1 MTEVL
6 VQFDYSCILFSTA
19 DWDEPYWTNKQ
30 HTAKA
35 LANLG
40 VRVLYVESVGLRAP
54 KGNSRRDWQRLK
66 SRLLKGISSLL
77 KGAVQREANIYV
89 LSPLLVPAGYRHPLL
104 RKINK
109 FLLRLAISRSMSA
122 HSLTSPL
129 IWTYHPFMMDVFG
142 KEQYRNMLYHCVDDL
157 SAVPGIDPVS
167 FRSAEVELL
176 KTAKVIFATAPAL
189 AERCQL
195 YNDSVYYLPNVVDFE
210 HFSNA
215 TKKTTLPTDLANIP
229 SPRLIY
235 HGVLSDFKIN
245 FPLLYES
252 AQARPD
258 WSWIFIGEQREGQNS
273 KEVERLRKLPNV
285 HFLGYRSYAEI
296 PSYLHHSSVG
306 LLPTLV
312 NDYTKSMFPMKFF
325 EYIAAG
331 LPVVSTSLDALL
343 QHRPSALEFG
353 DNAKSFCQSIEIQ
366 LKAGKISS
374 KNALEIIGKNTWR
387 DRTKKMLEQL
397 VEG

>member
-1 MTEVL
+1 M
-6 VQFDYSCILFSTA
+6 VQSDYSCILFSTA

-54 KGNSRRDWQRLK
+54 KGNSKRDWQRLK
-66 SRLLKGISSLL
+66 SRLRKGISSLL
-77 KGAVQREANIYV
+77 KGAIQREPNVYV

-109 FLLRLAISRSMSA
+109 FLLRLAINRSISA
-122 HSLTSPL
+122 HSLTPPL
-129 IWTYHPFMMDVFG
+129 IWTYHPFMMDVFSR
-142 KEQYRNMLYHCVDDL
+142 EQYKNLLYHCVDDL

-167 FRSAEVELL
+167 FRSAELELL
-176 KTAKVIFATAPAL
+176 KSAKVVFATAPAL

-210 HFSNA
+210 HFNN
-215 TKKTTLPTDLANIP
+215 TTSKAALPTDLANIP
-229 SPRLIY
+229 LPRLIY
-235 HGVLSDFKIN
+235 HGVLSDFKVN
-245 FPLLYES
+245 FSLLHES

-273 KEVERLRKLPNV
+273 KEVERLKKLPNV

-296 PSYLHHSSVG
+296 PSYLNHSSVG

-343 QHRPSALEFG
+343 QHRHSALEFG

-366 LKAGKISS
+366 LEAGKISS
-374 KNALEIIGKNTWR
+374 ENALEIIGKNTWR
-387 DRTKKMLEQL
+387 DRTKKMLEHL

>member
-1 MTEVL
+1 M
-6 VQFDYSCILFSTA
+6 QSDYSCILFSTA

-77 KGAVQREANIYV
+77 KGAVQREANVYV
-89 LSPLLVPAGYRHPLL
+89 LSPLLVPAGYRHPFL

-109 FLLRLAISRSMSA
+109 FLLRLAISRSLSA
-122 HSLTSPL
+122 HSLMSPL
-129 IWTYHPFMMDVFG
+129 IWTYHPFMMDIFSR
-142 KEQYRNMLYHCVDDL
+142 EQYKYLLYHCVDDL

-167 FRSAEVELL
+167 FRSAELELL
-176 KTAKVIFATAPAL
+176 KSAKVIFATAPAL
-189 AERCQL
+189 VERCQP

-210 HFSNA
+210 HFNS
-215 TKKTTLPTDLANIP
+215 TTSKSALPADLVHIP
-229 SPRLIY
+229 LPRLIY

-245 FPLLYES
+245 FSLLHES

-258 WSWIFIGEQREGQNS
+258 WSWIFIGEQREGQSS
-273 KEVERLRKLPNV
+273 KEVERLKKLPNV
-285 HFLGYRSYAEI
+285 YFLGYRSYAEI
-296 PSYLHHSSVG
+296 PRYLNHSSVG

-353 DNAKSFCQSIEIQ
+353 DSAKSFCQAIETQ
-366 LKAGKISS
+366 LKAGKISPE
-374 KNALEIIGKNTWR
+374 NALEIIGKNTWR
-387 DRTKKMLEQL
+387 DRTRKMLEHL
-397 VEG
+397 VED

>member
-1 MTEVL
+1 M
-6 VQFDYSCILFSTA
+6 QFDYSCILFSTA

-77 KGAVQREANIYV
+77 KGAIQREANIYV

-129 IWTYHPFMMDVFG
+129 IWTYHPFMMDVFS

-210 HFSNA
+210 HFNSA
-215 TKKTTLPTDLANIP
+215 TNKASLPTDLANIP
-229 SPRLIY
+229 LPRLIY

-245 FPLLYES
+245 FALLHES
-252 AQARPD
+252 AQATPD

-296 PSYLHHSSVG
+296 PSYLNHSSVG

-343 QHRPSALEFG
+343 QHHPSALEFG
-353 DNAKSFCQSIEIQ
+353 DDAKSFCRSIEMQ

-374 KNALEIIGKNTWR
+374 ENALEIIGENTWR